1 MVSPLLLTFKR
12 LLGFSYQHQGDICG
26 AHPSLTNCGPKT
38 GFVARQKRGRNDLR
52 LEELVVGLGEPNG
65 RENPEPAASHT
76 ARAARAGPTAGAGEL
91 PVWT

>member
-1 MVSPLLLTFKR
+1 MTFKH
-12 LLGFSYQHQGDICG
+12 LLGFPYQHQGDICW

-38 GFVARQKRGRNDLR
+38 IGPKTGFIARQKRGRNDLR
-52 LEELVVGLGEPNG
+52 LEELVLGLGEPNG

-76 ARAARAGPTAGAGEL
+76 ARAARAGPAAGAGEL

>member
-1 MVSPLLLTFKR
+1 MTFKH
-12 LLGFSYQHQGDICG
+12 LLGFPYQHQGDICW

-38 GFVARQKRGRNDLR
+38 GFIARQKRDRNDLR
-52 LEELVVGLGEPNG
+52 LEELVLGLGEPNG

-76 ARAARAGPTAGAGEL
+76 ARAARAGPAAGAGEL